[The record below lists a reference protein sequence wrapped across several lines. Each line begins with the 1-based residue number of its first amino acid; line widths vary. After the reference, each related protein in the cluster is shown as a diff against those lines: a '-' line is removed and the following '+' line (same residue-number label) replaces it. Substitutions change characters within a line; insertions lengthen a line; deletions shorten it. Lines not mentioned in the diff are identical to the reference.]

1 MLRWPSQSTAAAN
14 GTDSRQNPCPAAQM
28 AQIGTDSKNE
38 LVPALPQV
46 NTPNG
51 ALGTDGTDF
60 YGLTSRVEIRGV
72 FPGRVAPS
80 AWCEAHMQKSV
91 PSVPDLCRAN
101 SETRPAV
108 AGAWRGAD
116 RRR

>member
-1 MLRWPSQSTAAAN
+1 MLRWPSLAN
-14 GTDSRQNPCPAAQM
+14 GTDLCPNLCRRAQM

-38 LVPALPQV
+38 LVPAFPQV
-46 NTPNG
+46 N
-51 ALGTDGTDF
+51 ALKRVLGTDGTDI

-72 FPGRVAPS
+72 FPGRVS
-80 AWCEAHMQKSV
+80 SSTWCEAHMRKSV
-91 PSVPDLCRAN
+91 PSVPDPCLAN
-101 SETRPAV
+101 LVNAPTV

>member
-1 MLRWPSQSTAAAN
+1 MLRWPSLAN
-14 GTDSRQNPCPAAQM
+14 GTDPCPNLCRRAQM

-38 LVPALPQV
+38 SVPEFSQV
-46 NTPNG
+46 KTHKW

-72 FPGRVAPS
+72 FPGGLTSRGG
-80 AWCEAHMQKSV
+80 CGAHMRKSV
-91 PSVPDLCRAN
+91 PSVPDPCRAN
-101 SETRPAV
+101 LVNVTAV